1 MRRLLFFYATWC
13 PVCRFY
19 EKEYIIPL
27 ETAAGRDKIQRVN
40 AQEEPFEADK
50 YMIDRLPA
58 IVLLDGNK
66 TVTSRTGA
74 IDVMKITEFLKG
86 ADTYGNVN
94 T

>member
-1 MRRLLFFYATWC
+1 MRRLLFFYAPWC

-27 ETAAGRDKIQRVN
+27 EVSAGQNKIQRVN
-40 AQEEPFEADK
+40 AQDEPFKADK

-58 IVLLDGNK
+58 IVLLDGDK
-66 TVTSRTGA
+66 RVTSRTGA

-86 ADTYGNVN
+86 GDTYGNVN